1 VTFTI
6 TYPNASTGTTWPA
19 RFPVGTSTVVW
30 RSEDLGGNIITL
42 TRTVEVFNYQ
52 LMTMAPSYFIAAGA
66 YTAGNRTITV
76 RLSEDGLAS
85 VEQAQLFAF
94 NANGQAT
101 SVDVQ
106 VPVKASYSCVSVKD
120 DQRSLARAAS
130 SISVVGTKYDVAFAT
145 GGDGAM
151 KLGDSNADN
160 LVDILDFGIY
170 IANRFP
176 GYGAGSDYNN
186 NLSVNNQDFAIFA
199 TNFLQAGD
207 TCAGGFLAGQ
217 TPRDRVS
224 VRELRR
230 RGMGELIAADINGD
244 GWVDV
249 TDIQLAMQN

>member
-6 TYPNASTGTTWPA
+6 TYPGGATATSWPA
-19 RFPVGTSTVVW
+19 RFPVGVSTVVW

-52 LMTMAPSYFIAAGA
+52 LMTMSPRFFIAANGYA
-66 YTAGNRTITV
+66 AGNRTITV
-76 RLSEDGLAS
+76 RLSEDGIAS
-85 VEQAQLFAF
+85 SEQAQVFAF
-94 NANGQAT
+94 NADGQAT
-101 SVDVQ
+101 AVDVQ

-120 DQRSLARAAS
+120 DVRTLARAAS
-130 SISVVGTKYDVAFAT
+130 GISVVGTKYNVTFAA

-151 KLGDSNADN
+151 KFGDSNQDN

-176 GYGAGSDYNN
+176 AHGTGSDYNN
-186 NLSVNNQDFAIFA
+186 NGTVTNQDFALFA
-199 TNFLQAGD
+199 TNFLQTGD

-217 TPRDRVS
+217 MPRDRVS

-230 RGMGELIAADINGD
+230 RGLGDLIAADINGD

-249 TDIQLAMQN
+249 QDIQMAMQN

>member
-1 VTFTI
+1 VSTI
-6 TYPNASTGTTWPA
+6 
-19 RFPVGTSTVVW
+19 VW

-52 LMTMAPSYFIAAGA
+52 LMTMSPRFFIAANG

-76 RLSEDGLAS
+76 RLSEDGIAS
-85 VEQAQLFAF
+85 SEQAQVFAF

-101 SVDVQ
+101 AVDVQ

-120 DQRSLARAAS
+120 DARTLARAAFG
-130 SISVVGTKYDVAFAT
+130 ISVVGTKYDVTFAA

-151 KLGDSNADN
+151 KFGDSNQDN

-176 GYGAGSDYNN
+176 ANGTGSDYNN
-186 NLSVNNQDFAIFA
+186 NGTVTNQDFALFA
-199 TNFLQAGD
+199 TNFLQTGD

-217 TPRDRVS
+217 MPRDRVS

-230 RGMGELIAADINGD
+230 RGLGDLIAADINGD

-249 TDIQLAMQN
+249 QDIQMAMQN

>member
-1 VTFTI
+1 
-6 TYPNASTGTTWPA
+6 
-19 RFPVGTSTVVW
+19 
-30 RSEDLGGNIITL
+30 
-42 TRTVEVFNYQ
+42 
-52 LMTMAPSYFIAAGA
+52 
-66 YTAGNRTITV
+66 
-76 RLSEDGLAS
+76 
-85 VEQAQLFAF
+85 
-94 NANGQAT
+94 
-101 SVDVQ
+101 
-106 VPVKASYSCVSVKD
+106 
-120 DQRSLARAAS
+120 
-130 SISVVGTKYDVAFAT
+130 
-145 GGDGAM
+145 M

-160 LVDILDFGIY
+160 LVDILDFGVY

-176 GYGAGSDYNN
+176 VHGTASDYNN
-186 NLSVNNQDFAIFA
+186 NGTVTNVDFAIFA